1 MPSIEYLIFERRDLT
16 LSFPVPGA
24 NIEIFGGRGRLFS
37 FLPSLLHIFDIMD
50 RACLSALNTINDCN
64 LKNINRTELDYI

>member
-24 NIEIFGGRGRLFS
+24 NIEILGGRGRLFS
-37 FLPSLLHIFDIMD
+37 FLPSLLSLISW
-50 RACLSALNTINDCN
+50 L
-64 LKNINRTELDYI
+64 ELFFLF